1 MDHPGDRDPADPTGG
16 ERPVRPDTEQYVT
29 SPDAGGQ
36 DAALVQSAFDE
47 LGRITFADHSLESV
61 VRTVTEL
68 TARVLPGEP
77 IASVTILRG
86 GRATTVAS
94 SGELALQL
102 DEEQYRLGAG
112 PCLSAAATGQPSEIA
127 DTRMDQQWPDF
138 ASVAA
143 KAGCDS
149 LLSYPLPVR
158 EQVSG
163 ALNVYAREFTT
174 ADQRTRELLAR
185 LTAYAVVPVSN
196 MYLYET
202 AVARAEHLQS
212 ALDSR
217 AVIDQ
222 AKGILMERFRL
233 TPDAAFQALTRVSM
247 ETNTKLRDVA
257 VRFVATGE
265 FGQD

>member
-1 MDHPGDRDPADPTGG
+1 M
-16 ERPVRPDTEQYVT
+16 T
-29 SPDAGGQ
+29 SPDADGQ
-36 DAALVQSAFDE
+36 DAAIAQSAFDE
-47 LGRITFADHSLESV
+47 LGRLNFAEHSLESV

-86 GRATTVAS
+86 GRASTVAA
-94 SGELALQL
+94 SGELALEL
-102 DEEQYRLGAG
+102 DQEQYRLGAG
-112 PCLSAAATGQPSEIA
+112 PCLSAAATGQPSEIP

-138 ASVAA
+138 SPVAA

-158 EQVSG
+158 EQASG
-163 ALNVYAREFTT
+163 ALNVYARELTT
-174 ADQRTRELLAR
+174 ADQRTRDLLVR

-196 MYLYET
+196 MYLYEA
-202 AVARAEHLQS
+202 AVERAEHLQS

-247 ETNTKLRDVA
+247 ESNTKVREVA
-257 VRFVATGE
+257 LRFVATGE
-265 FGQD
+265 FRQD